1 MSVGCRIGAI
11 TVDGKRFITKLRLRN
26 LLSFGPEAEEFELE
40 PLNVL
45 IGPNASGKS
54 NVIEAISLLQAAPD
68 DIQEPIRRG
77 GGVGEWL
84 WKGGEEEPAA
94 SVDCAIG
101 AQDIG
106 QLRYSLAFAC
116 HGQQF
121 DLVGELIDDQLHL
134 KESGKDPV
142 YHHADGHELVTRR
155 EFTTG
160 WVSDPVVGAREVNE
174 SISRSRSVLAQL
186 RDPQRHPEITYIGA
200 HFAGIRIYGEWHLGR
215 ATEPRKPQMTDLES
229 DFLSED
235 AKNLALVINDLQNR
249 PGLEERLNEE
259 LARFYPRA
267 KKITVRILG
276 GTVQLQLHEE
286 GLRDPIPATRMSD
299 GTLRYLCLLSI
310 LLHPDPPPL
319 VCIEEPEIGLHP
331 DIVVRLAHLMQEASE
346 RMQLIVTTHS
356 DALVA
361 ALSGVP
367 EAVAIC
373 ERDENGSTTLRRL
386 SRDDLGDWLERY
398 TLGDLWMKGELGGVL

>member
-1 MSVGCRIGAI
+1 MM
-11 TVDGKRFITKLRLRN
+11 DGKRFITKLRLRN
-26 LLSFGPEAEEFELE
+26 LLSFGPDAEEFKLE

-77 GGVGEWL
+77 GGVAEWL
-84 WKGGEEEPAA
+84 WKGGEEEPTAEISA
-94 SVDCAIG
+94 VTVFQSGETIIG
-101 AQDIG
+101 SRDLI
-106 QLRYSLAFAC
+106 LDYKLAFTRVA
-116 HGQQF
+116 QQF
-121 DLVGELIDDQLHL
+121 FIAEEVIADHVEGLDDSAPVRWYDFHGGTPVIAEGPGSKSGDLTLRELDDAGFNSQQ
-134 KESGKDPV
+134 
-142 YHHADGHELVTRR
+142 
-155 EFTTG
+155 
-160 WVSDPVVGAREVNE
+160 
-174 SISRSRSVLAQL
+174 SILAQL
-186 RDPQRHPEITYIGA
+186 RDPFSQFRITYV
-200 HFAGIRIYGEWHLGR
+200 GEYFRKLCVYEQWHVGR
-215 ATEPRKPQMTDLES
+215 RTEPRKPQLTDLYS
-229 DFLSED
+229 DFLAED

-249 PGLEERLNEE
+249 PGLEERLNDE
-259 LARFYPRA
+259 LRRFYPRA

-286 GLRDPIPATRMSD
+286 GMRDPIPATRMSD

-331 DIVVRLAHLMQEASE
+331 DIVVRLAHLMEEASE

-367 EAVAIC
+367 EAVVIC
-373 ERDENGSTTLRRL
+373 ERDENGSTTMRRL
-386 SRDDLGDWLERY
+386 SREELGEWLDRY
-398 TLGDLWMKGELGGVL
+398 TLGDLWMKGELGGVP

>member
-1 MSVGCRIGAI
+1 M
-11 TVDGKRFITKLRLRN
+11 DGKRFITKLRLRN

-77 GGVGEWL
+77 GGIMEWL
-84 WKGGEEEPAA
+84 WKGGEEDCPARMIATVVLDGEETVVNYEIAFAGGSGLFWITDEVIEDQSRLLKNGHPLRYYDRRRDEPVFVSTFDEEHPVERELTTAEFHRDFNTDL
-94 SVDCAIG
+94 SVLSQVQDPFTYSQIWAIG
-101 AQDIG
+101 
-106 QLRYSLAFAC
+106 YEFA
-116 HGQQF
+116 
-121 DLVGELIDDQLHL
+121 
-134 KESGKDPV
+134 K
-142 YHHADGHELVTRR
+142 
-155 EFTTG
+155 
-160 WVSDPVVGAREVNE
+160 
-174 SISRSRSVLAQL
+174 
-186 RDPQRHPEITYIGA
+186 
-200 HFAGIRIYGEWHLGR
+200 IRLYREWHLGR
-215 ATEPRKPQMTDLES
+215 GTEPRKPQLPDLPS

-235 AKNLALVINDLQNR
+235 ANNLALVVNHLQNR
-249 PGLEERLNEE
+249 PGVEERLNQE
-259 LARFYPRA
+259 LRRFYPRA
-267 KKITVRILG
+267 QKITVRILG

-331 DIVVRLAHLMQEASE
+331 DIIVRLAHLMEEASE

-367 EAVAIC
+367 EAVVIC
-373 ERDENGSTTLRRL
+373 ERDENGSTTMRRL
-386 SRDDLGDWLERY
+386 SREDLGEWLDRY
-398 TLGDLWMKGELGGVL
+398 TLGDLWMKGELGGVP

>member
-1 MSVGCRIGAI
+1 MSVGRRIGAI

-84 WKGGEEEPAA
+84 WKGGEGSSNAELAA
-94 SVDCAIG
+94 TVAFPYEDVTI
-101 AQDIG
+101 DY
-106 QLRYSLAFAC
+106 RVAFADR
-116 HGQQF
+116 GQQF
-121 DLVGELIDDQLHL
+121 AIADEVIEEALV
-134 KESGKDPV
+134 SCGKAPIRYYDYSEGNPV
-142 YHHADGHELVTRR
+142 LVNTFDGDNLERR
-155 EFTTG
+155 Q
-160 WVSDPVVGAREVNE
+160 VSTARFN
-174 SISRSRSVLAQL
+174 IRQSVLSQVQ
-186 RDPQRHPEITYIGA
+186 DPFDHAEITYVA
-200 HFAGIRIYGEWHLGR
+200 DLYQRIRIYGEWHLGR
-215 ATEPRKPQMTDLES
+215 DTEPRRPQLTDLES
-229 DFLSED
+229 DFLAED

-259 LARFYPRA
+259 LRRFYPRA

-361 ALSGVP
+361 ALSSVP

-373 ERDENGSTTLRRL
+373 ERDENGSTTIRRL

>member
-1 MSVGCRIGAI
+1 
-11 TVDGKRFITKLRLRN
+11 VDGKRFITKLHLRN

-68 DIQEPIRRG
+68 DIQDPIRRG
-77 GGVGEWL
+77 GGVREWL
-84 WKGGEEEPAA
+84 WKGGEKEPTAF
-94 SVDCAIG
+94 VEGVIEHKET
-101 AQDIG
+101 G
-106 QLRYSLAFAC
+106 QLRYRLAFAC
-116 HGQQF
+116 SGQQF
-121 DLVGELIDDQLHL
+121 DLIDELIDDQLRL
-134 KESGKDPV
+134 LESGEEPI
-142 YHHADGHELVTRR
+142 YHHADGHELVARR
-155 EFTTG
+155 EFTRG
-160 WVSDPVVGAREVNE
+160 WISDPVVGVRQVNE
-174 SISRSRSVLAQL
+174 SISTSRSVLSQL
-186 RDPQRHPEITYIGA
+186 RDPHRHPEITYLA
-200 HFAGIRIYGEWHLGR
+200 AMFDAIRIYGEWHLGR
-215 ATEPRKPQMTDLES
+215 ETEPRKPQMTDLES

-249 PGLEERLNEE
+249 PGLEERLNDE
-259 LARFYPRA
+259 LRRFYPRA

-361 ALSGVP
+361 ALSSVP

-373 ERDENGSTTLRRL
+373 ERDENESTTIRRL
-386 SRDDLGDWLERY
+386 SREGLGEWLERY

>member
-1 MSVGCRIGAI
+1 MGAI

-26 LLSFGPEAEEFELE
+26 LLSFGPDAEGFELE

-68 DIQEPIRRG
+68 DIREPISSG
-77 GGVGEWL
+77 GGINEWL
-84 WKGGEEEPAA
+84 WKGGEKKPEAEIEAV
-94 SVDCAIG
+94 VDRGKKLALRHLVRIAG
-101 AQDIG
+101 PSDVFELVRESITDSPDTGDSAGEHYQYRRGQARLWSRDQGESQRQLTANELRPNHSILAQI
-106 QLRYSLAFAC
+106 
-116 HGQQF
+116 
-121 DLVGELIDDQLHL
+121 
-134 KESGKDPV
+134 KDPDR
-142 YHHADGHELVTRR
+142 YAPLTYLGIEFNRIRIFKDWDASRDGDLRR
-155 EFTTG
+155 
-160 WVSDPVVGAREVNE
+160 
-174 SISRSRSVLAQL
+174 AQL
-186 RDPQRHPEITYIGA
+186 P
-200 HFAGIRIYGEWHLGR
+200 
-215 ATEPRKPQMTDLES
+215 DLES
-229 DFLSED
+229 GFLSED

-259 LARFYPRA
+259 LRRFYPRA

-361 ALSGVP
+361 TLSSVP
-367 EAVAIC
+367 VAVAIC
-373 ERDENGSTTLRRL
+373 ERDENGSTTIRRL
-386 SRDDLGDWLERY
+386 SREGLGDGLARY
-398 TLGDLWMKGELGGVL
+398 TLGDLWMMGGLGGNP

>member
-1 MSVGCRIGAI
+1 M
-11 TVDGKRFITKLRLRN
+11 DGKRFITKLHLRN

-77 GGVGEWL
+77 GGIREWL
-84 WKGGEEEPAA
+84 WKGGEEEAKA
-94 SVDCAIG
+94 EIEVLVRNGDGGGLRHRLGFRGSG
-101 AQDIG
+101 G
-106 QLRYSLAFAC
+106 QFQLL
-116 HGQQF
+116 
-121 DLVGELIDDQLHL
+121 DELIDDRASLEQT
-134 KESGKDPV
+134 DTPV
-142 YHHADGHELVTRR
+142 YHQVAGQELVARR
-155 EFTTG
+155 ELLAGG
-160 WVSDPVVGAREVNE
+160 WVLEGCGVRPIDETVKPN
-174 SISRSRSVLAQL
+174 RSVLAQL
-186 RDPQRHPEITYIGA
+186 RDAHRHPEITYLATMFDGV
-200 HFAGIRIYGEWHLGR
+200 GIYGEWHLGR
-215 ATEPRKPQMTDLES
+215 ETEPRKPQMTDLQS

-259 LARFYPRA
+259 LRRFYPRA

-331 DIVVRLAHLMQEASE
+331 DIIVRLAHLMEEASE

-361 ALSGVP
+361 ALSSVP

-373 ERDENGSTTLRRL
+373 ERDDNGSTTIRRL
-386 SRDDLGDWLERY
+386 SREGLGDWLERY